1 MARIVYKKGFEG
13 QNKLECIEGIEIGM
27 SNGQYALIYPKY
39 EDLPLLYNRS
49 INEWKAKTM
58 TQIEALNAEDNVSA
72 TDELLSFDSSAAK
85 FVRQFKSDVYGHF
98 NLPTLLAAME
108 IIYQREDINVLA
120 ETIEG
125 AELLEEFIHVSSCFR
140 CGLGS
145 RWIANSFSRF
155 ADVDV
160 LHNSY
165 ACVPTITY
173 GKIIALKSNTETA
186 TATCSR
192 LNVIKF
198 LKGNPLDRHIILATL
213 LEDDTISIAELVKQK
228 EESLK
233 KVAGNKT
240 EELANACGLIVRYK
254 DKINA
259 KTVNSDAQKFLDNCS
274 YTGIAGYGKN
284 K

>member
-13 QNKLECIEGIEIGM
+13 QNKLECIEGIEIDM

-49 INEWKAKTM
+49 INEWKAKAM
-58 TQIEALNAEDNVSA
+58 TQIEALNTEDNVSA

-108 IIYQREDINVLA
+108 IIYQREDINALA

-145 RWIANSFSRF
+145 RWIANGFSRF

-173 GKIIALKSNTETA
+173 RKIITLKSNPETV
-186 TATCSR
+186 TCSR
-192 LNVIKF
+192 LDVINF
-198 LKGNPLDRHIILATL
+198 LKENPLDRRIILATL
-213 LEDDTISIAELVKQK
+213 LEDDRISITELVKQK

-233 KVAGNKT
+233 KVAGEKT
-240 EELANACGLIVRYK
+240 EELANACALVVRYK
-254 DKINA
+254 DKINT
-259 KTVNSDAQKFLDNCS
+259 KTVNNDAQEFLDNCS
-274 YTGIAGYGKN
+274 YTGIAGYGKH